1 MPRNSGHADLPLHT
15 GTVPRWLA
23 DRMMVMGTLI
33 TESIIQNYGVD
44 EVLVRLSDP
53 LWFQSFGAVMGMDWH
68 SSGIT
73 TSVMYALKRG
83 LNPRA
88 EELGLYVCGGRGKYS
103 RQTPNELLEIS
114 EANGFDGDALVRNSK
129 LVAKVDNN
137 AVQDGFQLYQHNFI
151 LSKTGN
157 WAVVQQGMNTDQ
169 KKARRYHW
177 CSSELRSFVEEPHTA
192 IVGENHGKI
201 LNLTDKQASTARDTI
216 LEMSRENPDRI
227 LTEITQIQKPASQ
240 IILLQGGKI
249 GGESTPLGSKSSFS
263 PTPSSGAPKTPTTAV
278 SQGSSAFSAPPRNA
292 PDSALRINES
302 SFACKTANAG
312 GNSFSPECNNQPASP
327 RNAPAAPIQG
337 ELFPE
342 LTPSPSTPNRSFA
355 CKTANGAITNSPQNR
370 NCQASPTQ
378 STLDRSFA
386 CKTANGAITNSP
398 QNRNWQASPTQSTP
412 DRSFVHETANG
423 AATNSLQSRNWQ
435 APLRHNVLAQDVD
448 LKRLGGVLATAYQTQ
463 PQNFEELLL
472 TKGLGPRTLQSLA
485 LVSEVIYGT
494 PSRFTDP
501 ARFSFAHGGKDGHPF
516 PVPLKIYDESIR
528 ILRDSIEKSKLGYQ
542 DKSDCI
548 RRLHAAALAIE
559 RNCSPTVDFDAAI
572 RYEREHSREWDGK
585 TV

>member
-1 MPRNSGHADLPLHT
+1 MSGIRNSGHADLPLHT

-23 DRMMVMGTLI
+23 DRMMVLGTLI
-33 TESIIQNYGVD
+33 TESLVENFGPD

-88 EELGLYVCGGRGKYS
+88 KELGIYVCGGRGKYS
-103 RQTPNELLEIS
+103 RMTPDELLGIADTE
-114 EANGFDGDALVRNSK
+114 GLDGNALVRNSK

-137 AVQDGFQLYQHNFI
+137 AVQDGFQLYQHNFV
-151 LSKTGN
+151 LTRDGN
-157 WAVVQQGMNTDQ
+157 WAVVQQGMNTAE

-177 CSSELRSFVEEPHTA
+177 CSTNLRSFVEEPHSGV
-192 IVGENHGKI
+192 VGENRGKI
-201 LNLTDKQASTARDTI
+201 LNLTDSHADIARNSI
-216 LEMSRENPDRI
+216 LDMSRQEPERI
-227 LTEITQIQKPASQ
+227 INEITQIGKPASQ
-240 IILLQGGKI
+240 IILLQDGKVNGGI
-249 GGESTPLGSKSSFS
+249 VTEFAAQT
-263 PTPSSGAPKTPTTAV
+263 
-278 SQGSSAFSAPPRNA
+278 SQGVSPAERVAT
-292 PDSALRINES
+292 NEVG
-302 SFACKTANAG
+302 AQGET
-312 GNSFSPECNNQPASP
+312 SPSYV
-327 RNAPAAPIQG
+327 QG

-342 LTPSPSTPNRSFA
+342 LVSQSKMEIEQKGRSIILPA
-355 CKTANGAITNSPQNR
+355 H
-370 NCQASPTQ
+370 
-378 STLDRSFA
+378 
-386 CKTANGAITNSP
+386 
-398 QNRNWQASPTQSTP
+398 
-412 DRSFVHETANG
+412 HEV
-423 AATNSLQSRNWQ
+423 QE
-435 APLRHNVLAQDVD
+435 QDVN
-448 LKRLGGVLATAYQTQ
+448 LKRLGGVLATAYETQ

-472 TKGLGPRTLQSLA
+472 TPGLGPRTLQSLA

-528 ILRDSIEKSKLGYQ
+528 ILRDSIEKSKLGYK

-548 RRLHAAALAIE
+548 RRLHTVALNVE
-559 RNCSPTVDFDAAI
+559 KNCAPEVDFDAAI
-572 RYEREHSREWDGK
+572 HYEREHSKEWDGK

>member
-1 MPRNSGHADLPLHT
+1 MGGIRNSGHADLPLHS

-23 DRMMVMGTLI
+23 DRMMVLGTLI
-33 TESIIQNYGVD
+33 TESLVENFGPE

-88 EELGLYVCGGRGKYS
+88 KELGIYVCGGRGKYS
-103 RQTPNELLEIS
+103 RMTPDELLGIA
-114 EANGFDGDALVRNSK
+114 EAEGLDGDALVRNSK

-151 LSKTGN
+151 LTRSGS
-157 WAVVQQGMNTDQ
+157 WAVVQQGMNGAE

-177 CSSELRSFVEEPHTA
+177 CSTNLRSFVEEPHSGV
-192 IVGENHGKI
+192 VGDNKGKI
-201 LNLTDKQASTARDTI
+201 LNLTDSKADKARSSI
-216 LEMSRENPDRI
+216 LEMSNEEPQRI
-227 LTEITQIQKPASQ
+227 INEILQIEKPASE
-240 IILLQGGKI
+240 IILLQDGGVT
-249 GGESTPLGSKSSFS
+249 GVSPVRRGSEQRSASEGETS
-263 PTPSSGAPKTPTTAV
+263 PSLV
-278 SQGSSAFSAPPRNA
+278 
-292 PDSALRINES
+292 
-302 SFACKTANAG
+302 
-312 GNSFSPECNNQPASP
+312 PEQL
-327 RNAPAAPIQG
+327 

-342 LTPSPSTPNRSFA
+342 LTNERSIVMPA
-355 CKTANGAITNSPQNR
+355 H
-370 NCQASPTQ
+370 
-378 STLDRSFA
+378 
-386 CKTANGAITNSP
+386 
-398 QNRNWQASPTQSTP
+398 
-412 DRSFVHETANG
+412 HEV
-423 AATNSLQSRNWQ
+423 RE
-435 APLRHNVLAQDVD
+435 QDVD
-448 LKRLGGVLATAYQTQ
+448 LKRLGGVLATAYENQ
-463 PQNFEELLL
+463 PEDFESLML
-472 TKGLGPRTLQSLA
+472 TPGLGPRILQSLA

-528 ILRDSIEKSKLGYQ
+528 VLRDSIEKSKLGYK

-548 RRLHAAALAIE
+548 RRLHTAALNVE
-559 RNCSPTVDFDAAI
+559 RNCAPEVDFDAAI
-572 RYEREHSREWDGK
+572 RYEREHSKEWDGK

>member
-1 MPRNSGHADLPLHT
+1 MLTGQFQPFLRFTILKQTLIMKKKSMPQIRNSGHADLPLHT

-23 DRMMVMGTLI
+23 DRMMVLGTII
-33 TESIIQNYGVD
+33 TESLVENFGPE

-88 EELGLYVCGGRGKYS
+88 KELGIYVCGGRGKYS
-103 RQTPNELLEIS
+103 RMTPDELVEIADREGLS
-114 EANGFDGDALVRNSK
+114 GDELVRNSK

-151 LSKTGN
+151 LTRSGR
-157 WAVVQQGMNTDQ
+157 WAVVQQGMNGAE

-177 CSSELRSFVEEPHTA
+177 YLANLRSFVEEPHTGV
-192 IVGENHGKI
+192 VGDNRGQI
-201 LNLTDKQASTARDTI
+201 LNLTDSKADKARSSI
-216 LEMSRENPDRI
+216 LEMSHEEPERM
-227 LTEITQIQKPASQ
+227 LKEIRQIGKPASQ
-240 IILLQGGKI
+240 IILMQ
-249 GGESTPLGSKSSFS
+249 GGESIPVVSTGS
-263 PTPSSGAPKTPTTAV
+263 TTELPH
-278 SQGSSAFSAPPRNA
+278 Q
-292 PDSALRINES
+292 
-302 SFACKTANAG
+302 
-312 GNSFSPECNNQPASP
+312 Q
-327 RNAPAAPIQG
+327 

-342 LTPSPSTPNRSFA
+342 LAEQSAQPAQLQDQGRSIILPA
-355 CKTANGAITNSPQNR
+355 H
-370 NCQASPTQ
+370 
-378 STLDRSFA
+378 
-386 CKTANGAITNSP
+386 
-398 QNRNWQASPTQSTP
+398 
-412 DRSFVHETANG
+412 HEV
-423 AATNSLQSRNWQ
+423 RE
-435 APLRHNVLAQDVD
+435 QDLD
-448 LKRLGGVLATAYQTQ
+448 LKRLGGVLATAYQNQ
-463 PQNFEELLL
+463 PEDFESLLF
-472 TKGLGPRTLQSLA
+472 TPGLGPRTLQSLA

-528 ILRDSIEKSKLGYQ
+528 VLRDSIEKSKLGYK

-548 RRLHAAALAIE
+548 RRLHAAALNVE
-559 RNCSPTVDFDAAI
+559 RNCAPEVDFDAAI
-572 RYEREHSREWDGK
+572 RYEREHSKEWDGK

>member
-1 MPRNSGHADLPLHT
+1 MPGIRNSGHADLPLHT

-23 DRMMVMGTLI
+23 DRMMVLGTLI
-33 TESIIQNYGVD
+33 TESLVENFGPE

-88 EELGLYVCGGRGKYS
+88 KELGIYVCGGRGKYS
-103 RQTPNELLEIS
+103 RMTPDELLGIAGQE
-114 EANGFDGDALVRNSK
+114 GLDGDALVRNSK

-151 LSKTGN
+151 LTRKGS
-157 WAVVQQGMNTDQ
+157 WAVVQQGMNTEK

-177 CSSELRSFVEEPHTA
+177 CSTNLRSFVEEPHSG
-192 IVGENHGKI
+192 IVGDNQGKI
-201 LNLTDKQASTARDTI
+201 LNLTDIKADKARTSI
-216 LEMSRENPDRI
+216 LEMSHEEPGRMI
-227 LTEITQIQKPASQ
+227 KEISGLVSTQQ
-240 IILLQGGKI
+240 
-249 GGESTPLGSKSSFS
+249 
-263 PTPSSGAPKTPTTAV
+263 
-278 SQGSSAFSAPPRNA
+278 
-292 PDSALRINES
+292 
-302 SFACKTANAG
+302 
-312 GNSFSPECNNQPASP
+312 
-327 RNAPAAPIQG
+327 

-342 LTPSPSTPNRSFA
+342 YTNERS
-355 CKTANGAITNSPQNR
+355 IVM
-370 NCQASPTQ
+370 
-378 STLDRSFA
+378 
-386 CKTANGAITNSP
+386 
-398 QNRNWQASPTQSTP
+398 P
-412 DRSFVHETANG
+412 DHHDVR
-423 AATNSLQSRNWQ
+423 
-435 APLRHNVLAQDVD
+435 AQDVD
-448 LKRLGGVLATAYQTQ
+448 LKRLGGVLATAYNSQ
-463 PQNFEELLL
+463 PKDFEELLL
-472 TKGLGPRTLQSLA
+472 TPGLGPRTLQSLA

-528 ILRDSIEKSKLGYQ
+528 VLRDSIEKSKLGYK

-548 RRLHAAALAIE
+548 RRLHNVALNVE
-559 RNCSPTVDFDAAI
+559 KNCAPEVDFDAAI
-572 RYEREHSREWDGK
+572 RYEKEHSSEWDGK